1 MENKLIQALED
12 VLKHLWDD
20 RKRDVNKNY
29 SLMVA
34 EAQARTLL
42 HNIKEAMNNMDGMKE
57 YRVSLHEDV
66 SDKFTILFDCWADD
80 AEHAFEQA
88 ENAYPNGEILSCF
101 LKEML

>member
-20 RKRDVNKNY
+20 RKRDVKKNY

-42 HNIKEAMNNMDGMKE
+42 YKIKEA
-57 YRVSLHEDV
+57 
-66 SDKFTILFDCWADD
+66 
-80 AEHAFEQA
+80 QQ
-88 ENAYPNGEILSCF
+88 
-101 LKEML
+101 

>member
-20 RKRDVNKNY
+20 RKRDVKKNY

-42 HNIKEAMNNMDGMKE
+42 HNIKEA
-57 YRVSLHEDV
+57 
-66 SDKFTILFDCWADD
+66 
-80 AEHAFEQA
+80 QQ
-88 ENAYPNGEILSCF
+88 
-101 LKEML
+101 